1 MKKYKVLAPLNGT
14 HKVFNARDEITAD
27 QLPEGNADV
36 LVKKGFLEPI
46 SAKKAESKSSES
58 ETKSDSKKDSK
69 KADSKSSKSSKK

>member
-46 SAKKAESKSSES
+46 SAKKAESKSAENES
-58 ETKSDSKKDSK
+58 KSDSKKTQ
-69 KADSKSSKSSKK
+69 SKSGKSSKK